1 LCNGGFQRWLYTHEW
16 HVGVSSPQ
24 IFNGHSCGR
33 VARHH
38 NGFDW
43 ALRQQLLRDDVAAFN
58 HKRIT
63 ALTVR
68 RMAAVGPVNETRLRH
83 LCTQGLQHTE
93 AANAA
98 VKNANEA

>member
-1 LCNGGFQRWLYTHEW
+1 MLNGCC
-16 HVGVSSPQ
+16 
-24 IFNGHSCGR
+24 CGR

-43 ALRQQLLRDDVAAFN
+43 ALCHQLLRDAHAAFN
-58 HKRIT
+58 HKRIA

-68 RMAAVGPVNETRLRH
+68 RMATVGPVNKALLRH
-83 LCTQGLQHTE
+83 FCTQGLQHTQ

-98 VKNANEA
+98 VKNANEARSVRFSCWQL